1 MKTATIELPDPV
13 FDKLVDEAE
22 RKQQSVPRYI
32 SDLLTGHTQSGG
44 ADHAPGLRAEPVLP
58 LISSP
63 RPGSVNL
70 TNARLAEMEAEE
82 DAQRYGRIAGR

>member
-13 FDKLVDEAE
+13 FEKLVGAAE
-22 RKQQSVPRYI
+22 RKQQSVSRYI
-32 SDLLTGHTQSGG
+32 TEMLTGE
-44 ADHAPGLRAEPVLP
+44 AEAAPDVRAEPVLP
-58 LISSP
+58 LIPSA